1 MALIRPRLTDCF
13 DIPVC
18 QEDIDFAIPFLDE
31 DIPFCLDP
39 FLLWRS
45 PSMQDTSL
53 HAMLTNS
60 FNYLGFLV
68 NKGEE
73 ETATEILI
81 KSSEC
86 DEVGLGFSGTRQ
98 GHKIGPKVA
107 SEILSLFR
115 LIPQIQKSGFTHFEE
130 IQLYIDQISKDR
142 ISDIACNYLKSWL
155 IDYTMDQCQKLG
167 IPIEDVTLENVY
179 DAKDNVFKTE
189 KVKLPFNPQ
198 DKRPILLVPKR
209 WLRWAPWINCE
220 DYITEYYIKDI
231 LKEGKSLT
239 KIEILNFNRQNY
251 DVVSVYVK
259 LKERTQND
267 CRNDPLFRPI
277 PIISAKHKFST
288 IEKLPTG
295 KTDNADNKFEDY
307 TCQLLASM
315 LYPQL
320 DFAAEQVRT
329 ESGVQI
335 RDLVFYNTRSENFL
349 QDIHK
354 TYGNKQ
360 LVFELKNVQ
369 SIEREHITQLNRY
382 LANDFG
388 KFGIIVTRNPLSK
401 AMFNNTIDLWSGQRR
416 CIIAL
421 TDADIKMMVSV
432 YESKQR
438 LPIEVIN
445 AKYIEFTRACPV

>member
-1 MALIRPRLTDCF
+1 MALIRPRLIDCF

-18 QEDIDFAIPFLDE
+18 QENTDFAIPFLDE

-45 PSMQDTSL
+45 PSMQDISL
-53 HAMLTNS
+53 HAMLANS

-68 NKGEE
+68 NKGDEA
-73 ETATEILI
+73 TATEILI

-98 GHKIGPKVA
+98 GHKIGPKVT

-167 IPIEDVTLENVY
+167 IPMEDVTLENVY
-179 DAKDNVFKTE
+179 DTKDNVFKTE

-198 DKRPILLVPKR
+198 DKRPVLLVPKR
-209 WLRWAPWINCE
+209 WLRGAPWINCE
-220 DYITEYYIKDI
+220 DYINEYYIKDV
-231 LKEGKSLT
+231 LKEEKSLT
-239 KIEILNFNRQNY
+239 RIEILNFNRQNY
-251 DVVSVYVK
+251 DVVSVYIK

-277 PIISAKHKFST
+277 PIFSAKRKIST

-295 KTDNADNKFEDY
+295 KTDNADKKYEDY
-307 TCQLLASM
+307 VCQLLASL
-315 LYPQL
+315 LYPHL

-329 ESGVQI
+329 DSGVQI
-335 RDLVFYNTRSENFL
+335 RDLIFYNTRSEKFL
-349 QDIHK
+349 QDIHEV
-354 TYGNKQ
+354 YGNKQ
-360 LVFELKNVQ
+360 LVFELKNVL

-388 KFGIIVTRNPLSK
+388 KFGIIVTRNPLST
-401 AMFNNTIDLWSGQRR
+401 AMFKNTIDLWSGQRR
-416 CIIAL
+416 CIITL
-421 TDADIKMMVSV
+421 TDADIKLMVSV

-438 LPIEVIN
+438 SPIEVLN
-445 AKYIEFTRACPV
+445 AKYIEFTRKCPI